1 MRKVVRIGRECLER
15 GEDFVLAKVMETVGS
30 TPRKRNAW
38 MLMDKNQ
45 TFYGTIG
52 GGRLEAEV
60 EKICKDVIKTKKSGI
75 YDFSLTPE
83 EKLGIDMQCGGD
95 AQISVE
101 YIDHQKVKDFGK
113 EMELDSKAYIFGGG
127 HVGKEVQRVLS
138 YLGFASHV
146 LDDRKEFANRER
158 FPGATTVTVLAD
170 YYSAFEGL
178 DIDENSYIIIVTR
191 GHSWDYE
198 VLKTALKYKT
208 PAYLGMIGSK
218 RKNKTIFDKL
228 LKDGFSQ
235 DDLKRVHAPIGLEIG
250 AETPEEIAISI
261 AAEIIQVKA
270 NHDKI

>member
-1 MRKVVRIGRECLER
+1 MKKVVRIGRELLER

-60 EKICKDVIKTKKSGI
+60 EKICKEVINTKKSGI
-75 YDFSLTPE
+75 YDFSLTPK

-95 AQISVE
+95 AQIE
-101 YIDHQKVKDFGK
+101 IDYIDHKKVTDFGK
-113 EMELDSKAYIFGGG
+113 ELELDSKAYIFGAG
-127 HVGKEVQRVLS
+127 HVGKEVETVLS
-138 YLGFASHV
+138 YVGFATHV
-146 LDDRKEFANRER
+146 LDDREEFANRQR
-158 FPGATTVTVLAD
+158 FPGATTVKVLAD
-170 YYSAFEGL
+170 YYSAFDGL
-178 DIDENSYIIIVTR
+178 DIDEDSYIIIVTR

-198 VLKTALKYKT
+198 VLKTALKQKV
-208 PAYLGMIGSK
+208 AYLGMIGSA
-218 RKNKTIFDKL
+218 RKNRTIFDKL
-228 LKDGFSQ
+228 LADGFSEEELQ
-235 DDLKRVHAPIGLEIG
+235 AVHAPIGLKIG

-261 AAEIIQVKA
+261 VSEIIQVKA

>member
-1 MRKVVRIGRECLER
+1 MKKVVRIGRELLEK

-60 EKICKDVIKTKKSGI
+60 EKICKEVIKSKESGI
-75 YDFSLTPE
+75 YDFSLTPK

-95 AQISVE
+95 AQIE
-101 YIDHQKVKDFGK
+101 IKYIDHKVVTDFGK
-113 EMELDSKAYIFGGG
+113 ELELDSDAYIFGAG
-127 HVGKEVQRVLS
+127 HVGKEVEAVLS
-138 YLGFASHV
+138 YVGFATHI
-146 LDDRKEFANRER
+146 LDDREEFANRQR
-158 FPGATTVTVLAD
+158 FPGATSVKVIPD
-170 YYSAFEGL
+170 YYSSFDGL
-178 DIDENSYIIIVTR
+178 DIDQDSYIIIVTR

-198 VLKTALKYKT
+198 VLKTALKHKV
-208 PAYLGMIGSK
+208 AYLGMIGSE
-218 RKNKTIFDKL
+218 RKNRTIFDKL
-228 LKDGFSQ
+228 IKDGFSEEELQ
-235 DDLKRVHAPIGLEIG
+235 VVHAPIGLKIG

-261 AAEIIQVKA
+261 VAQIIQVKA